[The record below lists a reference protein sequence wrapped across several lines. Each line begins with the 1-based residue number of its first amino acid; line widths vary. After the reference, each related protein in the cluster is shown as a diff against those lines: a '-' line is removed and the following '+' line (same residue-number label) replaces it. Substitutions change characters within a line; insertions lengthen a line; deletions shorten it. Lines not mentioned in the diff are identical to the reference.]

1 MTSVETRQAVH
12 PDHARGMDTETLRRH
27 FLAGGMFAA
36 GEIRLVYTHYDR
48 FVVGAAVPDGAPLVL
63 DQIAETRTA
72 TFLERR
78 ELGIVNIGGPGR
90 VEAAGQSWDMEN
102 GDVLYLGMGSGAVTF
117 SGEGRFYLASAP
129 APAHRALPCR
139 LVTVGE
145 AKEMK
150 TGAVE
155 TSNKR
160 TIRQFIH
167 PLVMESCQLV
177 LGYTTLEDG
186 SVWNTIPSHVH
197 DRRMEAYLYHGMA
210 PEARVLHLMGEPTE
224 TRHLFVSNEEA
235 VLSPPWSIH
244 SGAGIGG
251 YTFIWAM
258 AGDNVDYTD
267 MDFIQPSDLR

>member
-1 MTSVETRQAVH
+1 MTTHVETRQAVH
-12 PDHARGMDTETLRRH
+12 PDHAKGMDTDSLRRH
-27 FLAGGMFAA
+27 FLAEGLFARA
-36 GEIRLVYTHYDR
+36 EIRLVYTHYDR
-48 FVVGAAVPDGAPLVL
+48 FVVGGAVPDSADITL
-63 DQIAETRTA
+63 DQIAETKTA

-78 ELGIVNIGGPGR
+78 EMGIVNIGEAGS
-90 VEAAGQSWDMEN
+90 VTAAGQTWDMKN

-117 SGEGRFYLASAP
+117 SGKGRFYITSC
-129 APAHRALPCR
+129 PAHRELPCR
-139 LVTVGE
+139 LITVDE

-186 SVWNTIPSHVH
+186 SVWNTMPAHVH

-210 PEARVLHLMGEPTE
+210 PESRVLHLMGQPQE
-224 TRHLFVSNEEA
+224 TRHIFVANEQA
-235 VLSPPWSIH
+235 VISPPWSIH

-267 MDFIQPSDLR
+267 MDFVQPGDLR

>member
-1 MTSVETRQAVH
+1 MLTVETRHAVH
-12 PDHARGMDTETLRRH
+12 PDHAKGMDTAALRRA
-27 FLAGGMFAA
+27 FLTEGLFAE

-48 FVVGAAVPDGAPLVL
+48 FTLGAAVPAGGALTL
-63 DQIAETRTA
+63 DKVAETKTA

-78 ELGIVNIGGPGR
+78 EMGIVNIGGPGR
-90 VEAAGQSWDMEN
+90 VSTPGESFEMAY
-102 GDVLYLGMGSGAVTF
+102 GDVLYLGMGAGPVTF
-117 SGEGRFYLASAP
+117 EGAGRFYLASC
-129 APAHRALPCR
+129 PAHKPLPAR

-145 AKEMK
+145 AKVMR

-177 LGYTTLEDG
+177 LGYTALEDG

-197 DRRMEAYLYHGMA
+197 DRRMEAYLYHGMT
-210 PEARVLHLMGEPTE
+210 PEARVLHLMGEPSE
-224 TRHLFVSNEEA
+224 TRHIFVANEEA
-235 VLSPPWSIH
+235 VVSPPWSIH
-244 SGAGIGG
+244 SGAGIGS

-258 AGDNVDYTD
+258 AGDNIDYTD
-267 MDFIQPSDLR
+267 MDFVQPADLR

>member
-1 MTSVETRQAVH
+1 MTHVETRHAIH
-12 PDHARGMDTETLRRH
+12 PDHAKRMDTGDLRQH
-27 FLAGGMFAA
+27 FLAEGMFADA
-36 GEIRLVYTHYDR
+36 EIRLVYTHYDR
-48 FVVGAAVPDGAPLVL
+48 FVLGGAVPNGADITL
-63 DQIAETRTA
+63 DKIKETKTA

-78 ELGIVNIGGPGR
+78 EMGIVNIGDDGS
-90 VEAAGQSWDMEN
+90 VTAAGQTWQMKN

-117 SGEGRFYLASAP
+117 SGNGRFYIASC
-129 APAHRALPCR
+129 PAHRELPCR
-139 LVTVGE
+139 LISVE
-145 AKEMK
+145 DAKEMK

-210 PEARVLHLMGEPTE
+210 PEARVLHLMGEPQE
-224 TRHLFVSNEEA
+224 TRHLFVANEQA
-235 VLSPPWSIH
+235 VISPSWSIH

-267 MDFIQPSDLR
+267 MDFVQPGDLR

>member
-1 MTSVETRQAVH
+1 MTHVETRQAVH
-12 PDHARGMDTETLRRH
+12 PSHAKTMDTETLRQH
-27 FLAGGMFAA
+27 FLAQGLFRD

-48 FVVGAAVPDGAPLVL
+48 FVIGGAVPDGARLVL

-72 TFLERR
+72 SFLERR
-78 ELGIVNIGGPGR
+78 EMGIVNIGQPGT
-90 VEAAGQSWDMEN
+90 VSAAGETWQMQP
-102 GDVLYLGMGSGAVTF
+102 GDVLYLGMGSGSVTF
-117 SGEGRFYLASAP
+117 GGQGRFYIASC
-129 APAHRALPCR
+129 PAHRALPCR
-139 LVTVGE
+139 LIAVAD

-186 SVWNTIPSHVH
+186 SVWNTMPAHVH
-197 DRRMEAYLYHGMA
+197 DRRMEAYLYHGME
-210 PEARVLHLMGEPTE
+210 PQSRVLHLMGEPQE
-224 TRHLFVSNEEA
+224 TRHIFVANEEA
-235 VLSPPWSIH
+235 VISPPWSIH
-244 SGAGIGG
+244 SGAGIGS

-267 MDFIQPSDLR
+267 MDFVQPEDLR

>member
-1 MTSVETRQAVH
+1 MTFVETRHAVH
-12 PDHARGMDTETLRRH
+12 ADHAKGMDTETLRRH
-27 FLAGGMFAA
+27 FLTEGLFAP

-48 FVVGAAVPDGAPLVL
+48 FVVGAAIPDGAPLVL
-63 DQIAETRTA
+63 DRIAETRTA

-78 ELGIVNIGGPGR
+78 EMGIVNIGAPGR
-90 VEAAGQSWDMEN
+90 VEAAGQGWDMAY

-117 SGEGRFYLASAP
+117 SGAGRFYLTS

-145 AKEMK
+145 AKEMR

-177 LGYTTLEDG
+177 LGYTTLEEG

-224 TRHLFVSNEEA
+224 TRHIFVANEEA

-258 AGDNVDYTD
+258 AGDNIDYTD
-267 MDFIQPSDLR
+267 MDFLQPAELR

>member
-1 MTSVETRQAVH
+1 MIHVETRQAVH
-12 PDHARGMDTETLRRH
+12 PDHARAMDTAALRRH
-27 FLAGGMFAA
+27 FLAEGIFAP

-48 FVVGAAVPDGAPLVL
+48 FVVGAAVPDGAALVL
-63 DQIAETRTA
+63 DRIAETKTA

-78 ELGIVNIGGPGR
+78 EIGVVNIGGPGR
-90 VEAAGQSWDMEN
+90 VEAGGQAWDMAQ
-102 GDVLYLGMGSGAVTF
+102 GDVLYLGMGAGPVTF
-117 SGEGRFYLASAP
+117 SGHGRFYITSC
-129 APAHRALPCR
+129 PAHRALPAR
-139 LVTVGE
+139 LVTVAD

-150 TGAVE
+150 TGAIE

-186 SVWNTIPSHVH
+186 SVWNTMPAHVH
-197 DRRMEAYLYHGMA
+197 DRRMEAYLYHGME
-210 PEARVLHLMGEPTE
+210 PQARVLHLMGEPQE
-224 TRHLFVSNEEA
+224 TRHLFVANEQGA
-235 VLSPPWSIH
+235 ISPPWSIH
-244 SGAGIGG
+244 SGAGIGS

-267 MDFIQPSDLR
+267 MDFVQPADLR